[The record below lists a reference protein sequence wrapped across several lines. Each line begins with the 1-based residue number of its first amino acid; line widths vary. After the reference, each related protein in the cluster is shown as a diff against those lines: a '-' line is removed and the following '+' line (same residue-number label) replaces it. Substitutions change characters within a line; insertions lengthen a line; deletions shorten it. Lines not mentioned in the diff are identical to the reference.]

1 METARR
7 QAAGLHARL
16 TILLVGIAGAMAL
29 LGFVP
34 TRRFGGE
41 EAIQAMWAALGV
53 TVVTSSLAA
62 LPVTV
67 ARIRPRREN
76 LINVLLGSL
85 VLRMALVVL
94 LGAATVLSGVFAV
107 KPLLLWIGISYLVL
121 LRVDTLYA
129 ARYARSF

>member
-7 QAAGLHARL
+7 HAAGLHARL
-16 TILLVGIAGAMAL
+16 TILLVGVAGAMAL
-29 LGFVP
+29 LGYFP
-34 TRRFGGE
+34 TLRFGGE
-41 EAIQAMWAALGV
+41 AGVQAMWAALGV

-67 ARIRPRREN
+67 ARIRPRRET
-76 LINVLLGSL
+76 LVNVLLGSL

-94 LGAATVLSGVFAV
+94 LGASTVLSGFFDA
-107 KPLLLWIGISYLVL
+107 KPLLLWIGISYLIL
-121 LRVDTLYA
+121 LPIDTLYA